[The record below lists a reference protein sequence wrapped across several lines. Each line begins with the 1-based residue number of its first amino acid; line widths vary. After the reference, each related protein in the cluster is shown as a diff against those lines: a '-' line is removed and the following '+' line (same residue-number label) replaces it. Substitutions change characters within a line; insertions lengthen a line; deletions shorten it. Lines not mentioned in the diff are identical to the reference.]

1 MGEGFV
7 LMNLSK
13 YKKWRVFLHRVTG
26 KHNKKESRLILH
38 VYLQWKSAKRWRIHR
53 MITKQHVKNEQIK
66 RKKTCPL
73 CFVNMFKFQEN

>member
-13 YKKWRVFLHRVTG
+13 YKKWRVLLHRVTG
-26 KHNKKESRLILH
+26 KHNKKENRFILH
-38 VYLQWKSAKRWRIHR
+38 IYLQWKSAKRWRIHR
-53 MITKQHVKNEQIK
+53 MIKKQQVKNEQIK

-73 CFVNMFKFQEN
+73 SFVNMFKFQEN